1 MHGAD
6 EAVGPASVQ
15 VSDSVCFD
23 QVSLNEITA
32 ASGQL
37 NRSAVRYH
45 FGTRDGLVRAL
56 VARSM
61 TPIDAERTAL
71 LDHLEATRKQLD
83 PREAVEVVIGPLAR
97 QLRTLK
103 GRRYLRLCGQTL
115 NHPKYTADA
124 REALSA
130 NQSIAR
136 TIRHLAP
143 LLIRLP
149 PAIAAERASQVVGF
163 IVRTLADQAR
173 LIDADPPPRT
183 PLPENLFTANLID
196 TSLAMLT
203 APTTASGPAPD
214 TTLSRP
220 KPM

>member
-1 MHGAD
+1 MVSGRDALLDAAAILMD
-6 EAVGPASVQ
+6 ERGI
-15 VSDSVCFD
+15 D

-45 FGTRDGLVRAL
+45 FGTRDALVRAL

-61 TPIDAERTAL
+61 TPIDVERTAL
-71 LDHLEATRKQLD
+71 LDHLEATRKRLD

-97 QLRTLK
+97 QLRTSA

-143 LLIRLP
+143 LLLRLP
-149 PAIAAERASQVVGF
+149 PAIARERASQVIGF
-163 IVRTLADQAR
+163 IVRALADQAR
-173 LIDADPPPRT
+173 LIDADPPPRE
-183 PLPENLFTANLID
+183 PLPEGPFTVNLID
-196 TSLAMLT
+196 TTLAILS
-203 APTTASGPAPD
+203 APTTTPG
-214 TTLSRP
+214 
-220 KPM
+220 